1 MRHFLHSLPP
11 PFLCVFDGSRRV
23 IILPLLFFLLGQRDE
38 KEKREGGDRGLG
50 KRAKRIKKE
59 REEWGTGDPWVLLGE
74 EGDVLQ
80 ERRGVKIAVAFWRT
94 FLVSRL
100 HCKKNRIDLK
110 LN

>member
-1 MRHFLHSLPP
+1 M
-11 PFLCVFDGSRRV
+11 
-23 IILPLLFFLLGQRDE
+23 E
-38 KEKREGGDRGLG
+38 
-50 KRAKRIKKE
+50 KRAKRVKKE